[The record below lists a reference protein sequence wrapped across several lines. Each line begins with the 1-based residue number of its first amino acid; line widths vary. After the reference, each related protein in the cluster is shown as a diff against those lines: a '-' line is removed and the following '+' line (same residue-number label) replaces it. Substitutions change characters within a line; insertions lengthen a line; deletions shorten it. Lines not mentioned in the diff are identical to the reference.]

1 MGMEI
6 MNTKSFNNL
15 RLNEEIQKEIRVS
28 VPEFSFADGTP

>member
-15 RLNEEIQKEIRVS
+15 GLNEEIQKKIS
-28 VPEFSFADGTP
+28 SISAFLSIIFLC